1 MAAIALRSPQYKS
14 INSGTNAAYAICTIQ
29 IDTGSGYNTEY
40 TLRKDTSPNTTV
52 LFEISELCLD
62 FLDIS
67 FSGTYSAQ
75 TIDIRTRIKSY
86 TSSDVLVT
94 DSNDIDDI
102 GYDAYGTFM
111 EGDNPAVP
119 FGSRPTWLV
128 SGDPNHTTIN
138 NEYYIYVPVG
148 ETGSVPYIN
157 VSAELGYTGYGGQ
170 QTSIDASGT
179 PAATKMNIERV
190 DCTKYGDGHKITFVN
205 KFGALQDLWFFLK
218 SVNTTT
224 VKKEKFQR
232 NIISSTGTYSVNQHT
247 KQIYDV
253 VANTSVT
260 LSSGYYPE
268 WANQWFEQLMLS
280 EKVWLTRTKP
290 TNPSQT
296 EVVPVN
302 VTKNNLVKKTVLN
315 NKLIEYTFDFDMS
328 FDYINNVR

>member
-111 EGDNPAVP
+111 EGDNPTVP
-119 FGSRPTWLV
+119 FSNRPRWLL
-128 SGDPNHTTIN
+128 STNPETLNK
-138 NEYYIYVPVG
+138 YYIYVPNNTAG
-148 ETGSVPYIN
+148 TIPWMN
-157 VSAELGYTGYGGQ
+157 VNADLFYYTYTANQTQFIGGGYGQ
-170 QTSIDASGT
+170 YDVDI
-179 PAATKMNIERV
+179 IRV

-224 VKKEKFQR
+224 TKKEKFQR

-247 KQIYDV
+247 KQVYDV

-260 LSSGYYPE
+260 LSSGFYPE

-315 NKLIEYTFDFDMS
+315 NKLIEYTFDFEMS